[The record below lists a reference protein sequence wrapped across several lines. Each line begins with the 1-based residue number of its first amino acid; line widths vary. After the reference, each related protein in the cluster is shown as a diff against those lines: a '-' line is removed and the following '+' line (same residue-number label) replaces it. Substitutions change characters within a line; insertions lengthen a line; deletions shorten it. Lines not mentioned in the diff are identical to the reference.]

1 MFTTTKDTPMSYSHF
16 SSCERFTLYQLRTT
30 ENLSM
35 GIIAK
40 RMKRSKSS
48 ISRELRRNRINET
61 LYLPDTAQTQ
71 MATRR
76 QASKQLFMSV
86 SDSTLN
92 EIKQRLELY
101 HSPEQ
106 ISGRLEYEG
115 FESISHETIYQM
127 VYANHQGLGEYQ
139 RYLRQG
145 QKKRRRRKGLYQ
157 KRGTIPGRVG
167 IEQRPPIADEKTQIG
182 HWESDTVIG
191 VNHTGM
197 IVTHVDKA
205 SKYLLAGLAKNKTV
219 QQINQVTMGLFEH
232 IEQGF
237 RKTMTFDNGREFCG
251 HQKLAD
257 GLGLH
262 CFFANPYHSWE
273 RGLNEHTNG
282 LLRQFFPKG
291 TNFKIVKPEA
301 LQRAVDLINHRP
313 RKSLDYRTPYEV
325 FYPQPSAP
333 VALQI

>member
-1 MFTTTKDTPMSYSHF
+1 MSYSHF

-30 ENLSM
+30 EQLSM
-35 GIIAK
+35 DIIAIQ
-40 RMKRSKSS
+40 MNRSKSS
-48 ISRELRRNRINET
+48 ISRELRRNRVNEN
-61 LYLPDTAQTQ
+61 LYLPDTAQAK
-71 MATRR
+71 METRR
-76 QASKQLFMSV
+76 QASKQRFMSI
-86 SDSTLN
+86 SDSTIN
-92 EIKQRLELY
+92 EVKQRLERY

-106 ISGRLEYEG
+106 ISGRLEHEG
-115 FESISHETIYQM
+115 LGTLSHETIYQM

-167 IEQRPPIADEKTQIG
+167 IEHRPAIADLKSEIG

-237 RKTMTFDNGREFCG
+237 RKTMTFDNGREFW
-251 HQKLAD
+251 LALKRS
-257 GLGLH
+257 G
-262 CFFANPYHSWE
+262 YW
-273 RGLNEHTNG
+273 
-282 LLRQFFPKG
+282 
-291 TNFKIVKPEA
+291 
-301 LQRAVDLINHRP
+301 INWR
-313 RKSLDYRTPYEV
+313 
-325 FYPQPSAP
+325 
-333 VALQI
+333 

>member
-1 MFTTTKDTPMSYSHF
+1 MSYSHF

-30 ENLSM
+30 EQLSM
-35 GIIAK
+35 SIIAIK
-40 RMKRSKSS
+40 MKRSKSS
-48 ISRELRRNRINET
+48 ISRELKRNRISES
-61 LYLPDTAQTQ
+61 LYLPDTAQTKMQ
-71 MATRR
+71 TRR
-76 QASKQLFMSV
+76 QDSRQPFMSI
-86 SDSTLN
+86 SESTVN
-92 EIKQRLELY
+92 EVKQRLQLY

-115 FESISHETIYQM
+115 LEPVSHETIYQM

-145 QKKRRRRKGLYQ
+145 RHKRRRRKGLYQ

-167 IEQRPPIADEKTQIG
+167 IEHRPAIADAKSEIG

-205 SKYLLAGLAKNKTV
+205 SKFLLAGLAKNKTV

-232 IEQGF
+232 IGQGF

-251 HQKLAD
+251 HQILAD
-257 GLGLH
+257 SLGLQ

-291 TNFKIVKPEA
+291 TNFKIVKPQA
-301 LQRAVDLINHRP
+301 LQWAVDLINHRP

-333 VALQI
+333 VALQS

>member
-1 MFTTTKDTPMSYSHF
+1 LK
-16 SSCERFTLYQLRTT
+16 T
-30 ENLSM
+30 E
-35 GIIAK
+35 
-40 RMKRSKSS
+40 
-48 ISRELRRNRINET
+48 
-61 LYLPDTAQTQ
+61 
-71 MATRR
+71 
-76 QASKQLFMSV
+76 
-86 SDSTLN
+86 
-92 EIKQRLELY
+92 
-101 HSPEQ
+101 
-106 ISGRLEYEG
+106 
-115 FESISHETIYQM
+115 
-127 VYANHQGLGEYQ
+127 
-139 RYLRQG
+139 
-145 QKKRRRRKGLYQ
+145 
-157 KRGTIPGRVG
+157 
-167 IEQRPPIADEKTQIG
+167 IG

-251 HQKLAD
+251 HQTLAD
-257 GLGLH
+257 RLGLS

-313 RKSLDYRTPYEV
+313 RKSLDYRTPYEGL
-325 FYPQPSAP
+325 YPQPSAP

>member
-1 MFTTTKDTPMSYSHF
+1 MSYSHF
-16 SSCERFTLYQLRTT
+16 SSCERFTLYRLRTT

-35 GIIAK
+35 GIIAQ

-48 ISRELRRNRINET
+48 ISRELRRNRIHET
-61 LYLPDTAQTQ
+61 LYLPDTAQTK
-71 MATRR
+71 MEARR

-92 EIKQRLELY
+92 AIKQRLELY

-106 ISGRLEYEG
+106 ISGRLEHEG
-115 FESISHETIYQM
+115 LESISHETIYQM

-145 QKKRRRRKGLYQ
+145 QKKRRCRKGLYQ

-167 IEQRPPIADEKTQIG
+167 IEHRPAIADEKTEIG

-251 HQKLAD
+251 HQTLAD
-257 GLGLH
+257 NLGLQ